1 MKIPFFRFDQMHA
14 PIREDLLQA
23 AARVIDS
30 GSYILGHEVR
40 SFEEEFASFC
50 GTQYAVGVGNGLEA
64 LHLAL
69 RVLGVGPGDEVIVP
83 SNTYIATV
91 LAVSYTGATPVLVEP
106 HTETANMNASL
117 IEGAIT
123 SRTKVIMPVHLY
135 GQSCDMETIMAVA
148 RRNNLKVIE
157 DNAQSQGAMCQGK
170 MTGSWG
176 DLNAT
181 SFYPGK
187 NLGALGD
194 AGAVT
199 TNDPELAER
208 LRMWRNYGSSIKYY
222 NEVQGY
228 NSRLD
233 ELQAALL
240 RVKLRALDEWNQER
254 QRLAGTYLNA
264 FHDVDG
270 LILPQIAPGCT
281 SVFHLF
287 PIRTGDGRKRDD
299 LQEYLADAGIGTLIH
314 YPVPPHLQQA
324 YRRHG
329 WRAGQ
334 FPIAE
339 EHAQTLLS
347 LPLFPGLS
355 EDEQQMII
363 HQVKQF
369 FA

>member
-1 MKIPFFRFDQMHA
+1 MHA
-14 PIREDLLQA
+14 PIREELVQA
-23 AARVIDS
+23 ATHVIDS
-30 GSYILGHEVR
+30 GSYILGNEVR

-50 GTQYAVGVGNGLEA
+50 GTQHAVGVGNGLEA

-106 HTETANMNASL
+106 HLETANLDAANLEAALSP
-117 IEGAIT
+117 
-123 SRTKVIMPVHLY
+123 RTKVIIPVHLY
-135 GQSCDMETIMAVA
+135 GQSCDMEPIMALA
-148 RRNNLKVIE
+148 ERHQLKVIE
-157 DNAQSQGAMCQGK
+157 DNAQSQGASCNGR

-176 DLNAT
+176 HVNAT

-194 AGAVT
+194 AGALT

-208 LRMWRNYGSSIKYY
+208 LRMWRNYGSSVKYY

-240 RVKLRALDEWNQER
+240 RIKLRALNAWNQER
-254 QRLAGTYLNA
+254 QRLAAIYIEELQ
-264 FHDVDG
+264 H
-270 LILPQIAPGCT
+270 LERLSLPFIAANCT

-287 PIRTGDGRKRDD
+287 TIRAENGPTRDA
-299 LQEYLADAGIGTLIH
+299 LQKFLADAGIGTLIH

-324 YRRHG
+324 YRQHG
-329 WRAGQ
+329 WQPRQ

-339 EHAQTLLS
+339 LHARTLLS

-355 EDEQQMII
+355 SEEQQSII
-363 HQVKQF
+363 THIKKF
-369 FA
+369 YA